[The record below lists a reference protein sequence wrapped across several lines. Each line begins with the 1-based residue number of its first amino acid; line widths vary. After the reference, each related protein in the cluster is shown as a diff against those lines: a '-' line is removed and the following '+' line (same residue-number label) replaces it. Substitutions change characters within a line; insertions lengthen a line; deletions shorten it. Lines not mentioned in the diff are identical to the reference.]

1 MRNIIYILFALLIV
15 SCSTETP
22 EPIQEDDRVLI
33 ELGRS
38 DLVMTI
44 NGENL
49 GYVGAT
55 KKQLTIPYNSQ
66 LKIRIGNS
74 TPNISTHYRVIIWIN
89 DVIVYEKSD
98 KIHYYERM

>member
-1 MRNIIYILFALLIV
+1 MKLIV
-15 SCSTETP
+15 VFILLFLFSCSAETP
-22 EPIQEDDRVLI
+22 EPIQEDDKVLI

-66 LKIRIGNS
+66 LKITVGNAS
-74 TPNISTHYRVIIWIN
+74 PNMTTHYRVIIWIN
-89 DVIVYEKSD
+89 DIIVYEKSD
-98 KIHYYERM
+98 KRHYYERL

>member
-1 MRNIIYILFALLIV
+1 MKYLAIISALLIFG
-15 SCSTETP
+15 CSKETP
-22 EPIQEDDRVLI
+22 GPIQDDKVLI

-38 DLVMTI
+38 DVIMSI

-55 KKQLTIPYNSQ
+55 KKQLTIPHNSQ
-66 LKIRIGNS
+66 LRINVSNS
-74 TPNISTHYRVIIWIN
+74 VPNTTYYYRVIIWIN

-98 KIHYYERM
+98 KSHYYTRL